1 MEHKKEDVLFF
12 PRVWLYART
21 GSGHRSAAE
30 HLSWNGSSSTVFRC
44 GAHTKASSEL
54 KAMAIS

>member
-21 GSGHRSAAE
+21 GSGHHGQEIKYMEKQYVSHLATFITE
-30 HLSWNGSSSTVFRC
+30 HKN
-44 GAHTKASSEL
+44 K
-54 KAMAIS
+54 K

>member
-1 MEHKKEDVLFF
+1 MERKKEDVLFF

-30 HLSWNGSSSTVFRC
+30 PNGPIATGIV
-44 GAHTKASSEL
+44 
-54 KAMAIS
+54 